1 MTGRTR
7 GKALALGE
15 EAADGVADGVL
26 RLDRGSAAWDVA
38 EGALEVLRGGDGGGV
53 VLEVEVKVAKEPD
66 EGWGKT
72 SELGGI
78 SRRAAPSLAPGL
90 DADVL
95 GHLCHQGEAIER
107 RLVDAAHL
115 VVHEERREEHRHAE
129 DLGAVLPRLVV
140 RVDALGVEENQVV
153 GVALGVRQGWARTK
167 SKVPSCT
174 DEPWGRP

>member
-1 MTGRTR
+1 MGRHSGEGGAVEDVRAHGFGTAPAEEHADEVVESLAEFWAEFGR
-7 GKALALGE
+7 GHRVERAERLLVVDGADEGKALALGE

-53 VLEVEVKVAKEPD
+53 VLEVKVKVAKEPD
-66 EGWGKT
+66 EGGGKT

-115 VVHEERREEHRHAE
+115 VVHEE
-129 DLGAVLPRLVV
+129 
-140 RVDALGVEENQVV
+140 
-153 GVALGVRQGWARTK
+153 
-167 SKVPSCT
+167 
-174 DEPWGRP
+174 